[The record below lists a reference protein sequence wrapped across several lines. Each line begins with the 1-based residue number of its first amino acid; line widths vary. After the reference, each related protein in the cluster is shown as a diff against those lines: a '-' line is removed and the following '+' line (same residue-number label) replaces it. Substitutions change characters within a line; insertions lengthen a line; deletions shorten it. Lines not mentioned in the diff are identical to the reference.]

1 MSTQSPLN
9 IFNILLLIFVAV
21 AAAAA
26 DESYHARIASAFRST
41 EPSND
46 IRSGGY
52 QKFPAAMISTNNHP
66 QFYSAVDQSIL
77 KNDENMNN
85 NNLNSDTCGTRSI
98 KFYPKRYGKII
109 GGHAAPYG
117 AFPWQV
123 EIQLF
128 NYEKD
133 IYEHHCGGAVIGER
147 LVLTAA
153 HCTEV
158 RFSHLTFSQQSN
170 IHK

>member
-1 MSTQSPLN
+1 MLTHLLLN
-9 IFNILLLIFVAV
+9 ILNLSLLVLVSVAV
-21 AAAAA
+21 AI
-26 DESYHARIASAFRST
+26 DSDLKHARTASTLQSA
-41 EPSND
+41 EPND
-46 IRSGGY
+46 IRSGG
-52 QKFPAAMISTNNHP
+52 FPKYPSPMISNGNP
-66 QFYSAVDQSIL
+66 QFYSAIDQNIL
-77 KNDENMNN
+77 KNEENMNLN
-85 NNLNSDTCGTRSI
+85 SLNSDTCGTRSI
-98 KFYPKRYGKII
+98 KFYPKRHAKII

-158 RFSHLTFSQQSN
+158 GLTASTLLMN
-170 IHK
+170 

>member
-1 MSTQSPLN
+1 MSTHSLLN
-9 IFNILLLIFVAV
+9 IFNILLLTSAAV
-21 AAAAA
+21 
-26 DESYHARIASAFRST
+26 DSYHIRNATTYRSSK
-41 EPSND
+41 PND
-46 IRSGGY
+46 IRSGGFP
-52 QKFPAAMISTNNHP
+52 KFPAAMNVNNNQ
-66 QFYSAVDQSIL
+66 QFYSVADQNIF
-77 KNDENMNN
+77 KHEEHMNSF
-85 NNLNSDTCGTRSI
+85 NSDTCGTRSI
-98 KFYPKRYGKII
+98 KFYPKRHGKII

-158 RFSHLTFSQQSN
+158 RFVDHSN
-170 IHK
+170 GGKKGNAESIYFVTI